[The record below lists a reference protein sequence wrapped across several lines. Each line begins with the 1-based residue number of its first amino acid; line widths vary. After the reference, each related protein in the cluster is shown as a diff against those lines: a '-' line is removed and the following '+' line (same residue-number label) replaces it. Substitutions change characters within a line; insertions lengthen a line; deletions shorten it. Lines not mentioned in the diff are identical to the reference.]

1 MAYKYKVVEGEGME
15 AVIEK
20 SGLKHTF
27 SLKDIKLDLEKI
39 EKFRKEKSA
48 QIDVETAKIKNVL
61 EHHPKLGDLS
71 DVEIGGSF
79 ILFEAKKMIEAI
91 QNKFKELDELE
102 TEYKKDI
109 ELIESQ
115 VGIKYE

>member
-27 SLKDIKLDLEKI
+27 SLKDVKMDLEKI
-39 EKFRKEKSA
+39 EKFRKEKLA

-71 DVEIGGSF
+71 DVEIGGAF
-79 ILFEAKKMIEAI
+79 ILFEAKHMIEAI
-91 QNKFKELDELE
+91 ENKFKELNDLE
-102 TEYKKDI
+102 EEYKNDI
-109 ELIESQ
+109 KSIESQ
-115 VGIKYE
+115 TGIKYE